1 MQALAVPS
9 AFRIVKPNNGVLNFV
24 GCIVPKR
31 KIPIAKA
38 ITPHTIGKI
47 DADNF
52 RMVRHNTLQRHMQ

>member
-9 AFRIVKPNNGVLNFV
+9 AFRIVKSYHGVFYFV
-24 GCIVPKR
+24 GRIVPKR

-52 RMVRHNTLQRHMQ
+52 RMVRNHSLQRHMQ